1 MSGVRQ
7 IIKKPSKLTQAI
19 NQDEWMLTALSDHLG
34 HTNTRVN
41 KGVFYPSNLGNT
53 CNRMLYLAYNGLL
66 PTQFIEPTVQRIF
79 DCGDALGLRYEKYFT
94 EMGILISSESPVK
107 CEDPVIPGRMD

>member
-53 CNRMLYLAYNGLL
+53 CNRMLYLA
-66 PTQFIEPTVQRIF
+66 
-79 DCGDALGLRYEKYFT
+79 
-94 EMGILISSESPVK
+94 
-107 CEDPVIPGRMD
+107 